1 MNRKMIL
8 HILGSILIV
17 EACLMLPSVAVGLIY
32 AEAATASF
40 ILPILILLTAGF
52 LMRWKKPLDTT
63 IYARDG
69 FFIVAAAWLL
79 MSLAGALPFYLCGGF
94 DSFWDCFFEMVSG
107 FTTTGASIHSDVNS
121 LPHCILFWRS
131 FSHWIGGMGV
141 LVFVLAIMPLSEER
155 SMHLMRAEVPGPIVG
170 KLVPK
175 MRDTAKILYAVYSVM
190 TVILFILLLCGG
202 MPVFDS
208 LCNAFATAGTGGFS
222 MRTEGIPY
230 YNSAYI
236 EIVLAVF
243 MLLFGINFNLFY
255 FILIG
260 RARDAFKSEELHW
273 YGIIVAASTLL
284 IGINIFPLFN
294 NTFDSFRHA
303 FFQVASIITTTGFAS
318 YDFLLFPELSK
329 HMIVLLMMIG
339 ACAGSTGGG
348 LKISRILV
356 LGKCFVQEVKRLF
369 HPHAVTVVRLDKKA
383 IDKGTLR
390 STLTYFSIYIM
401 VICVSTLLISVDG
414 FDLTTNITAVI
425 SCVNNIGP
433 GLGKVGPMSNF
444 GEYSAFSKVL
454 LSFDM
459 LLGRLEILP
468 MLVLFTPAAWRKK

>member
-17 EACLMLPSVAVGLIY
+17 EAFLMLPSVAVGLIY
-32 AEAATASF
+32 SEAATVSF
-40 ILPILILLTAGF
+40 LIPIAILLAVGF
-52 LMRWKKPLDTT
+52 LMRWKKPQDTT

-69 FFIVAAAWLL
+69 FFIVASAWLL
-79 MSLAGALPFYLCGGF
+79 MSLAGALPFHLCGGF

-107 FTTTGASIHSDVNS
+107 FTTTGASIHSDVDA

-141 LVFVLAIMPLSEER
+141 LVFVLAITPLSEER

-175 MRDTAKILYAVYSVM
+175 MRDTAKILYGVYSTM
-190 TVILFILLLCGG
+190 TILLVIFLLCGG
-202 MPVFDS
+202 MPLFDA
-208 LCNAFATAGTGGFS
+208 LCNAFATAGTGGFAI
-222 MRTEGIPY
+222 RTAGIPY

-260 RARDAFKSEELHW
+260 KAKTAFKSEELHW
-273 YGIIVAASTLL
+273 YAAIVGVATLI
-284 IGINIFPLFN
+284 IGINIFPLFS

-318 YDFLLFPELSK
+318 YDFLQFPAFSQ
-329 HMIVLLMMIG
+329 HIIVLLMMVG

-348 LKISRILV
+348 LKISRVMILIKSF
-356 LGKCFVQEVKRLF
+356 GQEIKRLF
-369 HPHAVTVVRLDKKA
+369 HPHAVTAVRLEGKA
-383 IDKGTLR
+383 IDKATLRGTL
-390 STLTYFSIYIM
+390 SYFAIYIM
-401 VICVSTLLISVDG
+401 IICASTLLISIDG
-414 FDLTTNITAVI
+414 FDLTTNFTAVL

-444 GEYSAFSKVL
+444 GEYRALSKIL

-468 MLVLFTPAAWRKK
+468 MLVLFTPGAWRKN